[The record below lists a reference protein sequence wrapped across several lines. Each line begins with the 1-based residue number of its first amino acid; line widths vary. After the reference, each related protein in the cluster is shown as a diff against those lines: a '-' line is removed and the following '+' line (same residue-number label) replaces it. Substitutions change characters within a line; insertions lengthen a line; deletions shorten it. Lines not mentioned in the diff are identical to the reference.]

1 MIGYQFDAAAREF
14 AALKGRAL
22 LLVLQVVVTAV
33 SLSFTLNN
41 TVRAVNN
48 LSLAA
53 SLTTS
58 QVTYFEASEEDE
70 EAFTLTDDLD
80 AALTAVLD
88 GDTRDYSLVKNNYFP
103 DEPLAAPV
111 LVALGGFADA
121 YELDAEQAATPRL
134 VIGANVTG
142 YDIGDW
148 VDLGGIG
155 YEVTGRLPSGSAYL
169 DPWMGHESLDDTIIL
184 LSTYQHFAEHTPP
197 GVWQP
202 ELASRTV
209 LFDATDTAIT
219 SYVDAANSS
228 GGLHMEPRSLDERVE
243 SVYQAKTGK
252 NAMFLLFFGC
262 LLLVMLATIT
272 SSVGSLVTSNLRRYA
287 IERIYGAR
295 LGHITLR
302 VSLFITASFTAPA
315 AAIFTFFALIA
326 PGATR
331 FLPIALATIFTIH
344 ALLCAH
350 ALRLL
355 SRMSITNLLRTE

>member
-33 SLSFTLNN
+33 SLSFTLND
-41 TVRAVNN
+41 TVRAVND

-148 VDLGGIG
+148 VDL
-155 YEVTGRLPSGSAYL
+155 EASG
-169 DPWMGHESLDDTIIL
+169 
-184 LSTYQHFAEHTPP
+184 
-197 GVWQP
+197 
-202 ELASRTV
+202 
-209 LFDATDTAIT
+209 
-219 SYVDAANSS
+219 
-228 GGLHMEPRSLDERVE
+228 
-243 SVYQAKTGK
+243 
-252 NAMFLLFFGC
+252 
-262 LLLVMLATIT
+262 
-272 SSVGSLVTSNLRRYA
+272 
-287 IERIYGAR
+287 
-295 LGHITLR
+295 
-302 VSLFITASFTAPA
+302 
-315 AAIFTFFALIA
+315 
-326 PGATR
+326 TR
-331 FLPIALATIFTIH
+331 
-344 ALLCAH
+344 
-350 ALRLL
+350 
-355 SRMSITNLLRTE
+355 